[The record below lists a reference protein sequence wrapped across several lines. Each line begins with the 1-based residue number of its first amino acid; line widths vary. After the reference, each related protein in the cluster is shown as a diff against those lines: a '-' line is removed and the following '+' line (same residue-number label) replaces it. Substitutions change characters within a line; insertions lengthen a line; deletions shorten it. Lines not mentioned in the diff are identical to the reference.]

1 MAHNNTLPEDA
12 LRRSLVHSGNGDK
25 VQKLFR
31 KVLAGAIA
39 IQYHNVTI
47 QRLISGLATCRA
59 C

>member
-12 LRRSLVHSGNGDK
+12 LRRSLVHSGNGEK

-31 KVLAGAIA
+31 KVLAGAI
-39 IQYHNVTI
+39 TI
-47 QRLISGLATCRA
+47 QHPNFYIRRLISGLATCRA